1 MSIVKVKS
9 FDELSKYVQ
18 EANTPGNLLQEI
30 PDYDAIRQEEYE
42 NAMDNMVDDNGND
55 DDKD

>member
-1 MSIVKVKS
+1 MSIVKVKP

-18 EANTPGNLLQEI
+18 EANTPGNLLQET